1 MKVIDA
7 SALAKFLLKEV
18 GWQEVYEEL
27 KEGVLST
34 DLVLKEVS
42 SVVLKRLRRGE
53 LSREEADS
61 ALMALKRL
69 LGSALKIE
77 DEAGYVDEAIGMAVE
92 TGVTIYD
99 ALYIVLSKAR
109 NSTLLTAD
117 RSQAKAALG
126 KGVNVRLID
135 ARAT

>member
-7 SALAKFLLKEV
+7 SALAKFLLKEA
-18 GWQEVYEEL
+18 GWQEVCEEL

-42 SVVLKRLRRGE
+42 NVVLKRHRRGE

-77 DEAGYVDEAIGMAVE
+77 DEAGYVDEALGIAMG
-92 TGVTIYD
+92 TGITIYD
-99 ALYIVLSKAR
+99 AIYIVFSRAKSL
-109 NSTLLTAD
+109 TLLTAD
-117 RSQAKAALG
+117 RGQAKAALE
-126 KGVNVRLID
+126 KGLNVRLVD
-135 ARAT
+135 